1 MAMEDNMKITKALS
15 LLSASAAAALFVS
28 PAAMAAT
35 IAANAD
41 AFQTLPGEAKITL
54 AGIGVVPLEGAEF
67 SPGVDPFYPLS
78 PADAMRLNALA
89 PSLGLVTYNI
99 QWVDAHGNAVG
110 PTSEHKVGQ
119 VIAPV
124 VNTTPNFD
132 TVVQRLDNVT
142 LTAAGQVE
150 ETAIQI
156 LMLNLISV
164 NAVNLG
170 GFHYDLAVVL
180 ANGSPVFDPTDVSAP
195 QWTGNLKFDSTSV
208 TPKGAYGT
216 LDLGVTGPTP
226 TSANLGADLP
236 SGMEG
241 LPVDFDIQFIP
252 LDSGPSIPS
261 QVGEVIFQNTG
272 PSSFSPVPE
281 PSTWAMMLL
290 GVGGLGLAAH
300 WRKKRRTALAV
311 A

>member
-1 MAMEDNMKITKALS
+1 LPGKAN
-15 LLSASAAAALFVS
+15 
-28 PAAMAAT
+28 
-35 IAANAD
+35 I
-41 AFQTLPGEAKITL
+41 TLPG
-54 AGIGVVPLEGAEF
+54 IGLVPLEGAQF
-67 SPGVDPFYPLS
+67 SPSMTDPFYPL
-78 PADAMRLNALA
+78 PVPDAMRLEALGILPA
-89 PSLGLVTYNI
+89 TYNI
-99 QWVDAHGNAVG
+99 LWVDAHGNVVG
-110 PTSEHKVGQ
+110 PTSQHAVGPIKV
-119 VIAPV
+119 PV

-132 TVVQRLDNVT
+132 TVVQRLDDVT

-156 LMLNLISV
+156 VMLNLQSV
-164 NAVNLG
+164 NAVDLG
-170 GFHYDLAVVL
+170 GFHYELAVVL
-180 ANGSPVFDPTDVSAP
+180 ANGSPVFDPMDAGAP

-208 TPKGAYGT
+208 TSEGAFGT

-241 LPVDFDIQFIP
+241 LPVNFDIQFIP
-252 LDSGPSIPS
+252 LDGGPSIPS

-290 GVGGLGLAAH
+290 GVGGLGFAAH